1 MLALSSDSTTDK
13 RRRSG
18 MRSTWVVTA
27 AAAAAFL
34 AGPRA
39 HAQLARVPEA
49 IPEAPS
55 VPAAAAP
62 TRFAERGPTVNS
74 ATLAPRLEI
83 SGENADALA
92 AARRPFGLSQTLMIV
107 GGAAFVAGAII
118 GDDAGTVMM
127 VAGAGVGLY
136 GLYLYLHEPSTSAR
150 SRSIGVGY
158 RIPVSP

>member
-1 MLALSSDSTTDK
+1 MK
-13 RRRSG
+13 
-18 MRSTWVVTA
+18 STWIVTA

-34 AGPRA
+34 AGSRA
-39 HAQLARVPEA
+39 NAQLSRVPEA
-49 IPEAPS
+49 
-55 VPAAAAP
+55 VPQTSITEEAAAP
-62 TRFAERGPTVNS
+62 VSFAERGPTMNS
-74 ATLAPRLEI
+74 TAIAPRLDV
-83 SGENADALA
+83 SGENAGAMA

-136 GLYLYLHEPSTSAR
+136 GLYLYLHEPSTSAT

-158 RIPVSP
+158 RLPVSP

>member
-1 MLALSSDSTTDK
+1 MK
-13 RRRSG
+13 
-18 MRSTWVVTA
+18 STWVVTA

-39 HAQLARVPEA
+39 NAQLSRVSEA
-49 IPEAPS
+49 
-55 VPAAAAP
+55 VPQASISQEQAAP
-62 TRFAERGPTVNS
+62 ASFAARGPMLSS
-74 ATLAPRLEI
+74 AAIAPRLDI
-83 SGENADALA
+83 SGENVDAMA

-118 GDDAGTVMM
+118 GDDAGTVLM

-136 GLYLYLHEPSTSAR
+136 GLYLYLREPSSSAT

>member
-1 MLALSSDSTTDK
+1 MK
-13 RRRSG
+13 
-18 MRSTWVVTA
+18 STWIVTA

-34 AGPRA
+34 AGSRA
-39 HAQLARVPEA
+39 NAQLSRVPEA
-49 IPEAPS
+49 
-55 VPAAAAP
+55 VPQTSITEEAAAP
-62 TRFAERGPTVNS
+62 VSFAERGPTMNS
-74 ATLAPRLEI
+74 TAIAPRL
-83 SGENADALA
+83 GAMA

-136 GLYLYLHEPSTSAR
+136 GLYLYLHEPSTSAT

-158 RIPVSP
+158 RLPVSP

>member
-1 MLALSSDSTTDK
+1 M
-13 RRRSG
+13 
-18 MRSTWVVTA
+18 
-27 AAAAAFL
+27 
-34 AGPRA
+34 
-39 HAQLARVPEA
+39 
-49 IPEAPS
+49 
-55 VPAAAAP
+55 AAAP
-62 TRFAERGPTVNS
+62 TSLATRGPTLQT
-74 ATLAPRLEI
+74 ATIAPHFEI
-83 SGENADALA
+83 VGDGHTAVA

-136 GLYLYLHEPSTSAR
+136 GLYLYLHNPSESDN